1 MECPGGNRGVCDG
14 EGPGPN
20 PALGDLHQ
28 AASAGQFPQW
38 NRMHLVELACTIL
51 RKIDKLHQY
60 NVLIGD
66 INPDNILLVDEKTVY
81 FVDTDSYQVGAYP
94 CPVGTDTFTPAARQG
109 MDYSTFLRTKE
120 DELFAVATLLF
131 VILFPGKAPYSAMG
145 AVRLPRISAIETFLI
160 AKSRKERSA
169 RSL

>member
-1 MECPGGNRGVCDG
+1 MLSRQVHIKGVCWPKELVWNAQGKSWVCDG
-14 EGPGPN
+14 TQGQTLRS
-20 PALGDLHQ
+20 AIYIKQRLQ
-28 AASAGQFPQW
+28 ANFPQW

-94 CPVGTDTFTPAARQG
+94 AR
-109 MDYSTFLRTKE
+109 
-120 DELFAVATLLF
+120 
-131 VILFPGKAPYSAMG
+131 
-145 AVRLPRISAIETFLI
+145 
-160 AKSRKERSA
+160 
-169 RSL
+169 